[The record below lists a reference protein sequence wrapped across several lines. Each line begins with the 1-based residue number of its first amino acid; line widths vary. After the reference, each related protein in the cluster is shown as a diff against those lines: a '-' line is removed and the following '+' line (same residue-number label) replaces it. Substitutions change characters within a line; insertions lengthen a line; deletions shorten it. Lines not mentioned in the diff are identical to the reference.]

1 MTAVLR
7 HCFTALLII
16 FISLQTA
23 AAGKNIPA
31 EINGLNGTLTLPENS
46 TPKGVILF
54 IAGSGPVDRDGNS
67 PGSQTGNL
75 RMLGDALSDAGYITL
90 WTDKAGTGA
99 GATTVNPADI
109 TFAGYLRDYQAW
121 FGFLQKRYPDTPVYL
136 LGHSEGALFATL
148 MAQQHKPAGII
159 LVSPAG
165 YTIDIILKKQM
176 RAQPFPPEALAYI
189 NDVIDRLKAEKTTE
203 NVPPSL
209 NILFAPEL
217 QRYFMV
223 WMQYDPAEELAKVTV
238 PGLIIQGGHDC
249 QIPPE
254 NGEQLIRTAPDNQY
268 AEIATMNHVLKA
280 TPADCAAAISSY
292 NNPVLPL
299 HPELV
304 PAITRFLSAR

>member
-31 EINGLNGTLTLPENS
+31 EINGLNGTLTLPEH
-46 TPKGVILF
+46 TAPKGAILF

-67 PGSQTGNL
+67 PASRTDSL

-90 WTDKAGTGA
+90 RTDKTGTGA
-99 GATTVNPADI
+99 GAATVTPADI
-109 TFAGYLRDYQAW
+109 TFTGYLRDYQAW
-121 FGFLQKRYPDTPVYL
+121 FDFLQKRYPDIPVYL

-148 MAQQHKPAGII
+148 MAQEQKPAGII

-176 RAQPFPPEALAYI
+176 STQPFPPEALTYI
-189 NDVIDRLKAEKTTE
+189 NDVIDRLKAEKTTD
-203 NVPPSL
+203 NIPPSL
-209 NILFAPEL
+209 NILFSPEL

-238 PGLIIQGGHDC
+238 PGVIIQGGHDC
-249 QIPPE
+249 QISPD
-254 NGEQLIRTAPDNQY
+254 NGARLIRTAPDNQY
-268 AEIATMNHVLKA
+268 AEIATMNHVLKE
-280 TPADCAAAISSY
+280 TPADCAAAIGSY
-292 NNPVLPL
+292 NNPALPL

-304 PAITRFLSAR
+304 PAITRFLSGR

>member
-46 TPKGVILF
+46 KPKGVILF
-54 IAGSGPVDRDGNS
+54 IAG
-67 PGSQTGNL
+67 
-75 RMLGDALSDAGYITL
+75 YITL
-90 WTDKAGTGA
+90 RTDKAGTGA
-99 GATTVNPADI
+99 GAATINPADI
-109 TFAGYLRDYQAW
+109 TFAGYLSDYQAW
-121 FGFLQKRYPDTPVYL
+121 FDFLQKRYPDTPVYL
-136 LGHSEGALFATL
+136 PGHSEGALFATL

-159 LVSPAG
+159 LISPAG

-254 NGEQLIRTAPDNQY
+254 NGERLIRTAPDNQY

-280 TPADCAAAISSY
+280 TPADCAAAIGSY
-292 NNPVLPL
+292 NNPALALAL